1 MFAILK
7 ILVGC
12 VRFRKLFK
20 AYRICQVVF
29 LKQESLFYNVH
40 MPFRDTK
47 PYKYNMTLLE
57 YKGAGYKNSTDPTES
72 SRLVSRF
79 KAIYILTFSYCVA

>member
-1 MFAILK
+1 MCDFENFLK
-7 ILVGC
+7 PIEFVKYLE
-12 VRFRKLFK
+12 
-20 AYRICQVVF
+20 VF